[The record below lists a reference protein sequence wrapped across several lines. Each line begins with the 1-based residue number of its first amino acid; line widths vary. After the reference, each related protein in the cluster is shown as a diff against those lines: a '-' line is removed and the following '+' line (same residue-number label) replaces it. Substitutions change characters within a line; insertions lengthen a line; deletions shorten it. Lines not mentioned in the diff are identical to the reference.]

1 MNQDK
6 TWVNKTALARH
17 LGIGK
22 RTVDQWMARGLIP
35 YTKPGA
41 TKQAPVRFNLEA
53 VDKALGRYT
62 REAKAS

>member
-1 MNQDK
+1 MSQSNQ
-6 TWVNKTALARH
+6 WVNKAALARH

-41 TKQAPVRFNLEA
+41 HKQAPVRFNLEA

-62 REAKAS
+62 REAKSA